1 MKAFVSFLF
10 LFFLGDTILPKE
22 HIIKKFRQMKAICK
36 FLMSKLINNL
46 FNILI
51 KILINFFKNLIV
63 KLNIFQ
69 SNKVN

>member
-22 HIIKKFRQMKAICK
+22 HIIKKFRQMKDISK
-36 FLMSKLINNL
+36 FWMNKLINNL

-51 KILINFFKNLIV
+51 KFLIKIFKKFNSKTECFSI
-63 KLNIFQ
+63 K
-69 SNKVN
+69 